1 MHAKDPVPLER
12 SAVDDDDDNHYNG
25 DEVPF
30 VSLNDIGD
38 KSGSFHDSIDT
49 NNIRVNKKISAR
61 SMNLDDDDGDEA
73 EKKEEDVATEAV
85 TVRLQPLHEDT
96 DHDTD
101 SIDATVVE
109 VNANDYINNTEVF
122 RILSDKIDSLME
134 KKDDA

>member
-49 NNIRVNKKISAR
+49 NNNRVNQKKISAR
-61 SMNLDDDDGDEA
+61 SMNLDDDEA
-73 EKKEEDVATEAV
+73 ENKEEDVATEAV